1 MTSNNAKHW
10 LTRDG
15 HKNRRLLPVAGSAAA
30 LEPDPLSYL
39 AIILIIS
46 AICPVD
52 SQQYT
57 NHLIS
62 KTAHTQYPRTTTSDI
77 ATMHGEVLH
86 HLVRRGYEAMSDSES
101 RQTMVAEVS
110 AAQMLP
116 LIITVLV
123 FSFIVASVHYTLGG
137 VVASLAM
144 IEDRQST
151 VVEARTLAV
160 DGKQDSDAP
169 SDKARLIDE
178 EVMVIKQTPL
188 TSSIRNT
195 LKHLTS
201 IGGFRARWR
210 GLGSALIYDLVRSLT
225 VGFITMFVAAFTGLP
240 VVARVFANIAANV
253 LCARI
258 HMVWTHAVISE
269 PSTLT
274 WSQRL
279 GQTDR
284 NMWRALALP
293 AFVHSIAELA
303 TYGLPVA
310 MFLFVGPDVTT
321 GDMDNE
327 HLLARGAMSLL
338 AFVMLNV
345 LILLPATVTRTRV
358 EASFLPEESNTIVPF
373 DRTFNGAVNMLA
385 LDTRAARKSLFIEA
399 WRSFDMASR
408 IRLVKFFVKQAAIE
422 LFFTVTAFIAVGAQ
436 AVALGLTAGGVVDS
450 VGDGVVVSMDGM

>member
-1 MTSNNAKHW
+1 
-10 LTRDG
+10 
-15 HKNRRLLPVAGSAAA
+15 
-30 LEPDPLSYL
+30 
-39 AIILIIS
+39 
-46 AICPVD
+46 
-52 SQQYT
+52 
-57 NHLIS
+57 
-62 KTAHTQYPRTTTSDI
+62 
-77 ATMHGEVLH
+77 MHGEVLH

-116 LIITVLV
+116 LILTVLL

-144 IEDRQST
+144 IEDHQT
-151 VVEARTLAV
+151 AVVETRILAV

-169 SDKARLIDE
+169 LDKARLIDE
-178 EVMVIKQTPL
+178 EVMVVKQTPL

-195 LKHLTS
+195 LKHLTT

-210 GLGSALIYDLVRSLT
+210 GLGSALIYDVVRSLT

-293 AFVHSIAELA
+293 ALVHSVAELA

-321 GDMDNE
+321 GDGDMDNQ

-338 AFVMLNV
+338 AFVMLNI
-345 LILLPATVTRTRV
+345 LILLPATVTRTRI

-373 DRTFNGAVNMLA
+373 DRTFNGSVNMLA

-422 LFFTVTAFIAVGAQ
+422 LFFTITAFIAVGAQ
-436 AVALGLTAGGVVDS
+436 AVALGLTASAIDS

>member
-1 MTSNNAKHW
+1 
-10 LTRDG
+10 
-15 HKNRRLLPVAGSAAA
+15 
-30 LEPDPLSYL
+30 
-39 AIILIIS
+39 
-46 AICPVD
+46 
-52 SQQYT
+52 
-57 NHLIS
+57 
-62 KTAHTQYPRTTTSDI
+62 
-77 ATMHGEVLH
+77 MHGEVLH

-116 LIITVLV
+116 LILTVLL

-144 IEDRQST
+144 IEDHQT
-151 VVEARTLAV
+151 AVVETRTLAV
-160 DGKQDSDAP
+160 EGKQDSDAP
-169 SDKARLIDE
+169 LDKARLIDE
-178 EVMVIKQTPL
+178 EVMVVKQTPL

-195 LKHLTS
+195 LKHLTT

-210 GLGSALIYDLVRSLT
+210 GLGSALMYDLVRSLT

-240 VVARVFANIAANV
+240 VVARVFANIIANV

-279 GQTDR
+279 SQTDR
-284 NMWRALALP
+284 KMWRALALP
-293 AFVHSIAELA
+293 AFVHSVAELA

-321 GDMDNE
+321 GDGDMDNQ

-373 DRTFNGAVNMLA
+373 DRTFNGSVNMLA
-385 LDTRAARKSLFIEA
+385 LDTRAAHKSLFIEA

-422 LFFTVTAFIAVGAQ
+422 LFFTITAFIAVGAQ
-436 AVALGLTAGGVVDS
+436 AVALGLTASAVDS
-450 VGDGVVVSMDGM
+450 VGDGVVVSMNGM

>member
-1 MTSNNAKHW
+1 
-10 LTRDG
+10 
-15 HKNRRLLPVAGSAAA
+15 
-30 LEPDPLSYL
+30 
-39 AIILIIS
+39 
-46 AICPVD
+46 
-52 SQQYT
+52 
-57 NHLIS
+57 
-62 KTAHTQYPRTTTSDI
+62 
-77 ATMHGEVLH
+77 MHGEVLH

-116 LIITVLV
+116 LILTVLL

-144 IEDRQST
+144 IEDHQT
-151 VVEARTLAV
+151 AVVETRILAV

-169 SDKARLIDE
+169 LDKARLIDE
-178 EVMVIKQTPL
+178 EVMVVKQTPL

-195 LKHLTS
+195 LKHLTT

-210 GLGSALIYDLVRSLT
+210 GLGSALIYDVVRSLT

-293 AFVHSIAELA
+293 AFVHSVAELA

-321 GDMDNE
+321 GDGDMDNQ

-338 AFVMLNV
+338 AFVMLNI
-345 LILLPATVTRTRV
+345 LILLPATVTRTRI

-373 DRTFNGAVNMLA
+373 DRTFNGSVNMLA

-408 IRLVKFFVKQAAIE
+408 IRLVKFLVKQAAIE
-422 LFFTVTAFIAVGAQ
+422 LFFTITAFIAVGAQ
-436 AVALGLTAGGVVDS
+436 AVALGLTASAIDS